1 MQAIHIIQEIQLL
14 PLDKKFWIV
23 EETLKAIKKEETNRL
38 MELAVSELY
47 ADYATDKELTAFTEL
62 DLKTI
67 KSTI

>member
-38 MELAVSELY
+38 MELAVNELY
-47 ADYATDKELTAFTEL
+47 ADYATDKELTAFT
-62 DLKTI
+62 DLNLETI

>member
-14 PLDKKFWIV
+14 PLDKKFWII

-47 ADYATDKELTAFTEL
+47 ADYATDKELTAFT
-62 DLKTI
+62 DLNLETI

>member
-1 MQAIHIIQEIQLL
+1 MQAINIIKEIQLL

-47 ADYATDKELTAFTEL
+47 ADYATDNELTAFTEL
-62 DLKTI
+62 DLEHFYETK
-67 KSTI
+67 

>member
-1 MQAIHIIQEIQLL
+1 MQAINIIQEIQLL

-47 ADYATDKELTAFTEL
+47 ADYATDKELTAFTKL
-62 DLKTI
+62 DLEHFYETK
-67 KSTI
+67 